1 MRSLLGSLVNRSPIP
16 FTGTKQNWYG
26 GNGRTFGMQGQLS
39 AMEASAALYA
49 IVNRTSTSTAAET
62 WHLHRKSEGSVCEFE
77 QPDGEPCGTKNVQ
90 HVPRHPA
97 QVVLDRPND
106 FYTTAE
112 TFEAGQQHVDLTGEG
127 WLVMPRIGSVPAEL
141 WVARPDRMVVV
152 TDPRDFLLGY
162 IYCGPD
168 GREVPLKR
176 RDVML
181 NRMPNPKD
189 PYRGL
194 GPVQSIMQQVSNAS
208 LSAEWNTNFFRNG
221 ARPGGVI
228 KLSRRMSD
236 PEFDQLVERWNYAH
250 KGVANAGRTA
260 FMEDGDWI
268 DVKPLSMRDMQFVET
283 ADLNRDTIL
292 LAFGMSKFAVGVVDD
307 INRATAN
314 AAKAWF
320 GEMITL
326 PRLKRWRDMLN
337 QDFLPQFPGWDPNPD
352 ALGHVW
358 FVHSNPVPADRA
370 EQREDQTAAVTQFV
384 ALVGAGVEP
393 AVAAEVCKLPEMK
406 MAPKPEPE
414 PMQPPGAPKKPGDDQ
429 RKQDGPPGTARDKA
443 AA

>member
-1 MRSLLGSLVNRSPIP
+1 MRSLLGSIVNRAPIP
-16 FTGTKQNWYG
+16 FTGTRQSWYG
-26 GNGRTFGMQGQLS
+26 ERGRKYGTVGQLS

-49 IVNRTSTSTAAET
+49 IVNRTSTSVAAEA
-62 WHLHRKSEGSVCEFE
+62 WHLHRRAEGGVCEFE
-77 QPDGEPCGTKNVQ
+77 QPDGEPCGTKNVE

-97 QVVLDRPND
+97 QVVLDKPND

-112 TFEAGQQHVDLTGEG
+112 LFESGQQHVDLTGEG
-127 WLVMPRIGSVPAEL
+127 WLVMPRIGSMPAEL

-152 TDPRDFLLGY
+152 TDPRDFLVGY

-176 RDVML
+176 ADVML
-181 NRMPNPKD
+181 NRMPSPMD

-194 GPVQSIMQQVSNAS
+194 GPVQTIMQQVAGAS

-221 ARPGGVI
+221 ARPGGIV
-228 KLSRRMSD
+228 KLSRRMID
-236 PEFDQLVERWNYAH
+236 TEFEQLVDRFNVEH

-260 FMEDGDWI
+260 FLEDGDWI
-268 DVKPLSMRDMQFVET
+268 DVKPMNMRDMQFVET
-283 ADLNRDTIL
+283 AELSRDTVL

-307 INRATAN
+307 VNRAVGQAV
-314 AAKAWF
+314 KAWF
-320 GEMITL
+320 GETITL

-352 ALGHVW
+352 SFGHVW

-370 EQREDQTAAVTQFV
+370 ERREDQTAAVNQFV

-393 AVAAEVCKLPEMK
+393 ARAAEVCKLPELP

-414 PMQPPGAPKKPGDDQ
+414 PMPEPGGAPGRQADQ
-429 RKQDGPPGTARDKA
+429 QERDREA
-443 AA
+443 A